1 MESNSSGVN
10 TFNFRSFKVD
20 QVALNMVPNIQILEL
35 ANYAQYDWDI
45 NLRVRHVT
53 FFTKVKV
60 YVAGLD
66 CELSLFQKTPT
77 GRVATPAVTLNI
89 GCAGSFSSENRLP
102 KEVEEQIVKLQFTA
116 LMFTQL
122 RGAIS
127 AILANSG
134 YGSVLLPLVNVP
146 AMFEKKLDQIQIHQV
161 E

>member
-1 MESNSSGVN
+1 
-10 TFNFRSFKVD
+10 
-20 QVALNMVPNIQILEL
+20 MVPEIQTLEL
-35 ANYAQYDWDI
+35 TSYGNYDWDI
-45 NLRVRHVT
+45 NLKVRHIT

-66 CELSLFQKTPT
+66 CELNLFKKTAE
-77 GRVATPAVTLNI
+77 GRSATPVVTLHI

-102 KEVEEQIVKLQFTA
+102 KEVEENIVKLQFTA

-122 RGAIS
+122 RGAVS

-146 AMFEKKLDQIQIHQV
+146 AMFDKKLDQIQIHPV